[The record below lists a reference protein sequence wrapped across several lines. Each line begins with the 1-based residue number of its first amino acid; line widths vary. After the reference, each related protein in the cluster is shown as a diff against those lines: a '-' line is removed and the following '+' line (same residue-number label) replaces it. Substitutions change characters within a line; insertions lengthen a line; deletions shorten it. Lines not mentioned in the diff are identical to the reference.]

1 MDSDNPVSGVI
12 NWQFL
17 NEPLYRW
24 ALFFFAVGAM
34 GFAWDGVLRIMK
46 E

>member
-1 MDSDNPVSGVI
+1 MDDMVKNFA

-24 ALFFFAVGAM
+24 GLFFLAM
-34 GFAWDGVLRIMK
+34 GFISWGWEGVIGLMK
-46 E
+46 